1 MWSKLGCL
9 GSLIVMALLLAVSYF
24 VTCGLIYLVFLCF
37 AWEFSWMI
45 ATGVWL
51 VLILFGSFFSR

>member
-9 GSLIVMALLLAVSYF
+9 GSLIVLALIAAASYF
-24 VTCGLIYLVFLCF
+24 ITCGLIYLIFLCF
-37 AWEFSWMI
+37 AWEFSWLI

-51 VLILFGSFFSR
+51 ALILVGSILHK